1 MATTAQTQAARRN
14 VRKAQQAWRSMSP
27 RARSRAQ
34 PEGAAREKP
43 GSRGEGDFYHVEVR
57 PKREFTT
64 FRTHDIGKRHGIE
77 RVAGKRSSG
86 SWDTQKWLIGKE
98 HAHLEG
104 DRLVPDT
111 RDARQVLSALGAEP
125 VHVRGDRFRARPRPN
140 VPESEKPTAA
150 QQRARRRNITKA
162 QAARRS
168 SRTH

>member
-14 VRKAQQAWRSMSP
+14 VRMAQEAWRNMSP
-27 RARSRAQ
+27 RTRSRAQ
-34 PEGAAREKP
+34 PEGRGREKP
-43 GSRGEGDFYHVEVR
+43 GSSGAGDYYHVEVR

-64 FRTHDIGKRHGIE
+64 FRTQDVGRRSGIE

-111 RDARQVLSALGAEP
+111 REAREVLGRLGAEP
-125 VHVRGDRFRARPRPN
+125 THVRGDRFRARPRPN
-140 VPESEKPTAA
+140 VPEIAKPTAA
-150 QQRARRRNITKA
+150 QRRARQQNIEKA
-162 QAARRS
+162 QARRW
-168 SRTH
+168 H